1 MSVFSNLPEKT
12 CGSNSQHMPGQSVV
26 PHVES
31 SHQVPVVDPLL
42 TYPSF
47 NPAML

>member
-1 MSVFSNLPEKT
+1 MSAFSNLPEET
-12 CGSNSQHMPGQSVV
+12 YGSISQHMPGQSVV
-26 PHVES
+26 PYVEC